1 MTKFN
6 NKILVICRIVL
17 LYGKCYNEFTEKILK
32 RFRDGP
38 NVIKSFTERQMW

>member
-6 NKILVICRIVL
+6 
-17 LYGKCYNEFTEKILK
+17 NEFTEKILK
-32 RFRDGP
+32 RFRDGS

>member
-1 MTKFN
+1 MTKSDS
-6 NKILVICRIVL
+6 KILVICRIVL

-32 RFRDGP
+32 RFRDGS